1 VARHPKGTV
10 SRLVGKHIWQP
21 HGYPQGV
28 EWHNVTDPAS
38 PELDRLAKQFHLH
51 PLHIEDCRHRNQSAK
66 IEEGEGYLFAVLK
79 VMRLMDDGS
88 LHAADFDVFFGHSFV
103 VTVEEETC
111 PEIKSII
118 QQVRETPT
126 APERPDQVFYRIM
139 DHVVDSY
146 LPILDHFDDSI
157 DALEDEALENP
168 TPDTLARIFENKRA
182 LAILR
187 RVLVNT
193 RDVSGHLQ
201 RTESPYIARDLWPF
215 LRDVYDH
222 VARNLDLVETMRDLL
237 SGTLD
242 VYLSSVANRTN
253 QVMKVLT
260 VMSTIALPALVV
272 SGFYGMNVKGLPAAD
287 STYGV
292 VLVILLM
299 VGCTV
304 LLLYLLKRFRW
315 L

>member
-1 VARHPKGTV
+1 
-10 SRLVGKHIWQP
+10 
-21 HGYPQGV
+21 V
-28 EWHNVTDPAS
+28 EWHNITDPAS
-38 PELDRLAKQFHLH
+38 PELDQLGVRYHLH
-51 PLHIEDCRHRNQSAK
+51 ALHIEDCRQRNQSAK
-66 IEEGEGYLFAVLK
+66 IEEGEGYLFAALK
-79 VMRLMDDGS
+79 VMRLMDDGA
-88 LHAADFDVFFGHSFV
+88 LHAADLDVFFGQNFV
-103 VTVEEETC
+103 ITVEEEAC

-118 QQVRETPT
+118 QQVRQTLT
-126 APERPDQVFYRIM
+126 APQRSDQVFYRII

-168 TPDTLARIFENKRA
+168 TPDTLSSILQNRRA

-193 RDVSGHLQ
+193 RDVTGHLQ
-201 RTESPYIARDLWPF
+201 RTESPYIARDMGPF

-222 VARNLDLVETMRDLL
+222 VARNLDLVEMMRDLL
-237 SGTLD
+237 SGALD
-242 VYLSSVANRTN
+242 VYLSSVANQTN

-260 VMSTIALPALVV
+260 ILSTIALPALVV

-287 STYGV
+287 SAYGV

-299 VGCTV
+299 VGCTA

>member
-1 VARHPKGTV
+1 MTWYK
-10 SRLVGKHIWQP
+10 I
-21 HGYPQGV
+21 
-28 EWHNVTDPAS
+28 TDPAS
-38 PELDRLAKQFHLH
+38 PELDQLAEQYHLH

-66 IEEGEGYLFAVLK
+66 IEEGEEYLFAVLK
-79 VMRLMDDGS
+79 VMRLMDDNT
-88 LHAADFDVFFGHSFV
+88 LHAADLDVFFGQNFV
-103 VTVEEETC
+103 ITVEEEAC

-118 QQVRETPT
+118 QQVSQTPA
-126 APERPDQVFYRIM
+126 APQRSDQVFYRIM

-146 LPILDHFDDSI
+146 LPILDHFDDLI

-168 TPDTLARIFENKRA
+168 TPDTLSRIFQNKRA

-193 RDVSGHLQ
+193 RDVTGHLQ

-222 VARNLDLVETMRDLL
+222 VARNLDLVEMMRDLL
-237 SGTLD
+237 SGALD

-260 VMSTIALPALVV
+260 VLSTIALPALVV